1 VNVAHLLAAEPVLEA
16 AESMWHRFHS
26 WP

>member
-1 VNVAHLLAAEPVLEA
+1 VNVAHLLAAVPVLEA
-16 AESMWHRFHS
+16 AESMRYRFHS